1 MRRPLLAAL
10 TLGVAAS
17 ILVTGTVSVLA
28 LTRAPELEWRPWSP
42 EAVAKARAEGRPVL
56 VDFTADWCV
65 TCQAN
70 KRTSIEISSVRA
82 KLKEINAVA
91 LLGDYTR
98 EDDAITAELKR
109 FGRAGVPL
117 VLVYPADP
125 KSNPIVLPEVLTP
138 GIVLQALEK
147 AAPESGGEKVGE
159 RTGSRPRAAATG
171 VWRFA
176 WSALRICGMDS
187 RI

>member
-1 MRRPLLAAL
+1 MF
-10 TLGVAAS
+10 
-17 ILVTGTVSVLA
+17 
-28 LTRAPELEWRPWSP
+28 
-42 EAVAKARAEGRPVL
+42 

-159 RTGSRPRAAATG
+159 RTGSKPRAAATG
-171 VWRFA
+171 VWRLPRMKTPKTKRQTPVKFQITNSKAATSRAELGLGA
-176 WSALRICGMDS
+176 WDFFGVWF
-187 RI
+187 

>member
-1 MRRPLLAAL
+1 VVLAYFGVL
-10 TLGVAAS
+10 EHQLHWRSPVAAKS
-17 ILVTGTVSVLA
+17 PGKDPLA
-28 LTRAPELEWRPWSP
+28 IEPGGIDWKPWSP
-42 EAVAKARAEGRPVL
+42 EAVAKARAEGRPVF

-70 KRTSIEISSVRA
+70 KKTSIEISSVRS

-91 LLGDYTR
+91 LIGDYTR

-125 KSNPIVLPEVLTP
+125 KAEPKVLPEVLTP
-138 GIVLQALEK
+138 KIVLDAIEK
-147 AAPESGGEKVGE
+147 AAPKGASGK
-159 RTGSRPRAAATG
+159 TGSPAASSDVRKAET
-171 VWRFA
+171 A
-176 WSALRICGMDS
+176 IHCRILNA
-187 RI
+187 ITA